1 MLPVTDT
8 LLPWTCW
15 SAWILVNP
23 LPSPLKPE
31 AVTSPLALMSPL
43 AVIEPCTVIAFWIII
58 KSVDGDFI
66 LGVDK
71 NVEAD
76 T

>member
-1 MLPVTDT
+1 
-8 LLPWTCW
+8 
-15 SAWILVNP
+15 
-23 LPSPLKPE
+23 
-31 AVTSPLALMSPL
+31 MSPL